1 MAHRLGAREIESAKE
16 CFAIYSINHKL
27 PRNNLGKALRSL
39 GANPSNQDLQQ
50 MIAKMRV
57 PDPLSLQDFLSVL
70 EQDFPP
76 PDSEE
81 EIREAFGVF
90 DKDGEG
96 TISASELK
104 HVLMTMGEKLTQEEV
119 ELIVREADVD
129 EEGQIRYEQFVSIM
143 KRN

>member
-1 MAHRLGAREIESAKE
+1 MSHRLSAQEVESAKE
-16 CFAIYSINHKL
+16 CFAIYSKQHKL
-27 PRNNLGKALRSL
+27 PRDNLGKALRSL
-39 GANPSNQDLQQ
+39 GANPSNQDLQKLVT
-50 MIAKMRV
+50 KMRV
-57 PDPLSLQDFLSVL
+57 PDPLSLADFLSVL

-76 PDSEE
+76 PDTEE

-90 DKDGEG
+90 DKSGEG

-119 ELIVREADVD
+119 ELIIREADVD

-143 KRN
+143 KRT